1 MDKLLNLIGKDA
13 RRITFCIQNESNYY
27 LLYSVIELLLP
38 DMQDFN
44 DYKREGGKYIFR
56 SEASNSSKPYNVYM
70 TIDWITIDEAFLR
83 EPYNNFC
90 VYGTPYKFYSNG
102 YRLRPA
108 LDELPYIMNDSYHD
122 STNELQKV
130 LPLRQC
136 SKALYSFISNDDIA
150 SSIINEN
157 DYLRKQLQEVSINY
171 YGADLSL
178 FPDHYGNIYIVQYN
192 PYFRQVDF
200 VSSPEPKGLY
210 VNFKFRRPELPK
222 LLIRISS
229 KNRAGF
235 YSFEK
240 DEEIDCSHNSYFIEM
255 PSSPEILSIKIFD
268 QKGALIYYSD
278 NMSFIHAINLN
289 MNMKSKDVV
298 LNYDDGNG
306 SKKITVEKFVSE
318 SHTIGQSGMKD
329 AIFNEKETRNAY
341 LILEQ
346 SLQFVLFDGDKNKKE
361 ENLRKAKDCVKR
373 ILNKARNRCI
383 ICDPYFNLRD
393 LYEFV
398 FNISSLSVDIRI
410 LSSKEFLAKNAE
422 EGAKVASKINDEIS
436 KYHNHVGGSIQF
448 RLLKGQSP
456 LHDRF
461 IVVDDEVWLLGSSFN
476 EFGNRATTIVKVPQ
490 VSARRVYSMAEEWW
504 SDNRIS
510 MNLTDYGRN

>member
-1 MDKLLNLIGKDA
+1 METISNLIGKEA
-13 RRITFCIQNESNYY
+13 RRVTFSIQSESSYNM
-27 LLYSVIELLLP
+27 LFSVIELLEP

-44 DYKREGGKYIFR
+44 VFRREGKKYIFR

-83 EPYNNFC
+83 EPYNNFR

-108 LDELPYIMNDSYHD
+108 MDELPYIMNDSYHD
-122 STNELQKV
+122 NTNELQKV

-136 SKALYSFISNDDIA
+136 SKALYSLISNDDIA

-157 DYLRKQLQEVSINY
+157 DYLRKQLQEVSIKY

-192 PYFRQVDF
+192 PFFRQVDF
-200 VSSPEPKGLY
+200 VSSSEPKGLY
-210 VNFKFRRPELPK
+210 VNFKFRRPK
-222 LLIRISS
+222 STRLLMRISS

-240 DEEIDCSHNSYFIEM
+240 DVEIEGCQNSYFIEL
-255 PSSPEILSIKIFD
+255 PSSPEVVSIKIFD
-268 QKGALIYYSD
+268 PRGALIYYYD
-278 NMSFIHAINLN
+278 NMSFIHAINFN
-289 MNMKSKDVV
+289 MEVKSKDVA

-306 SKKITVEKFVSE
+306 RKKDNVEKFVSE
-318 SHTIGQSGMKD
+318 SHTIGQTGMKD
-329 AIFNEKETRNAY
+329 SVFEEKETHNAY

-361 ENLRKAKDCVKR
+361 ENIRKAKDCVKK
-373 ILNKARNRCI
+373 ILNKARKRCI
-383 ICDPYFNLRD
+383 ICDPYFNLGD

-398 FNISSLSVDIRI
+398 FTMSSLSVDIRI

-422 EGAKVASKINDEIS
+422 EGAKMACKINDEIS
-436 KYHNHVGGSIQF
+436 RYQNRVGGSIQF

-461 IVVDDEVWLLGSSFN
+461 IVVDDEVWMLGSSFN

-504 SDNRIS
+504 SDNSIS